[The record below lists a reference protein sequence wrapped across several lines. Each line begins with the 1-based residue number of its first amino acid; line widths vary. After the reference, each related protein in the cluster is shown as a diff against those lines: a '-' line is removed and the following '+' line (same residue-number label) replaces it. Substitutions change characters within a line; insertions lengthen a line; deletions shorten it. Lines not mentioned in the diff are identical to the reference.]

1 VYKSIILA
9 SLAGAVVGAA
19 AGWQPAAEATD
30 CGCWGDTMH
39 LELVSG
45 PDVPCDDGE
54 DDCASE
60 WMPAPVLQ
68 KDENGVSGDLL
79 QSGHAY
85 LDKHAGGA

>member
-1 VYKSIILA
+1 
-9 SLAGAVVGAA
+9 
-19 AGWQPAAEATD
+19 
-30 CGCWGDTMH
+30 MH